1 MSNDEKRMTFTEHL
15 SELRSRLIYSLA
27 ALAASVVICYIF
39 SNFLLEMLGRP
50 LTPLAE
56 RGFFQATDAPATPD
70 APADPAP
77 PRSPGTSAAPKWTVL
92 NPLEI
97 VLVKLRLAGYMGLV
111 LAFPFILYQAC
122 AFVFPGLR
130 DNERRA
136 ALILIYGC
144 SILAAAGVLVAY
156 FGVMP
161 LFMPYVMSFVPDGWE
176 VQLRASETISLILLF
191 LAAFAVAFQF
201 PMAVLILVYMG
212 LLTPA
217 TLKKYR
223 RLAIV
228 GLTIISAIL
237 TPPDPLS
244 MMIMLIPLFLLYEGS
259 IWLSY
264 LVVWRRKRAGAET

>member
-1 MSNDEKRMTFTEHL
+1 VFNDEKRMTFTEHL

-27 ALAASVVICYIF
+27 ALAASVVLCYIF

-56 RGFFQATDAPATPD
+56 RGFFQAGDAPA
-70 APADPAP
+70 APEGADPAT
-77 PRSPGTSAAPKWTVL
+77 PRPADTAATPKWTVL

-97 VLVKLRLAGYMGLV
+97 VLVKLRLAGYLGLV
-111 LAFPFILYQAC
+111 LAFPFILYQIC

-136 ALILIYGC
+136 VLILIYGC
-144 SILAAAGVLVAY
+144 SVLAAAGVLVAY

-237 TPPDPLS
+237 TPPDPMS
-244 MMIMLIPLFLLYEGS
+244 MLIMMFPLFLLYEGS

-264 LVVWRRKRAGAET
+264 LVVWRREQAGAER